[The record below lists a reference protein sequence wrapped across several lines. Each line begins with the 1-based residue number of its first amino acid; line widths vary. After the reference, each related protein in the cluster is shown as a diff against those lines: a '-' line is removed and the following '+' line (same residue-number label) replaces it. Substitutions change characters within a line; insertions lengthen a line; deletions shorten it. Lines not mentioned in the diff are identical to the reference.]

1 MGSLSP
7 NFDRPEPATPR
18 RSLRRSTLFSIIVT
32 VVLLVAGIFG
42 LACAVILNN
51 FEKLERAEA
60 EQNLDR
66 AVDALDAGVVGLER
80 VTSDYSSW
88 DQAYNFA
95 KAGNPAFTKS
105 EFPDVTL
112 ANLKINFAAIVDS
125 SNHLLFSKGYDL
137 RNMQVAAFPADLA
150 KRLQTPSSFSHF
162 TNADGR
168 SAGII
173 TLENGPALVVSQ
185 PILTSDN
192 RGPVQGA
199 VVMGRWLDAQEIDNI
214 GATAHLDLDFVP
226 LHSTESSSGDSAA
239 LLRLSSAF
247 PRLVAPEDSRTIVG
261 YHLLNDIDGK
271 PAGVLRMAMPRNM
284 YQQAR
289 VSLLQFFVLLLATAA
304 AFTALT
310 LFVIER
316 QVLSRVAN
324 LSKDVAAVGARGDL
338 AARVD
343 IGGND
348 EVSDLSHSI
357 NQTLD
362 ALEKSHQAEADQS
375 ARLRIMVERMPAV
388 LWTTDADLKFGI
400 SMGAGLQGLGHQT
413 NEVAGLSLYDYFGTR
428 DPEYAPIAAH
438 LRALRGESTSYVTT
452 WKSHTFESHTEP
464 LRDANNAIVGVIG
477 IALDSTGRVLAEEAL
492 RESESG
498 YRSIIQEAPYG
509 ICRCTV
515 GGSFTLVNRALVR
528 MLGFETAAD
537 LLGLNIGTDIFE
549 ERRDHSNFVEQLQSQ
564 DNAEGVET
572 LWKQR
577 DSKSIIVRLAGRAV
591 RDTRGQISYFEV
603 IAEDISER
611 RQLELQLRQS
621 QKMQAIGQLAGGVA
635 HDFNNLLTV
644 VKGHIELILNTMPI
658 TDPLFPRLDQ
668 VQKAANRASSL
679 TRQLLAFSRLQVLQP
694 QILDLN
700 GIVSGMIQMLSRII
714 GEHIELVF
722 RPGGILGRV
731 KADAGQLEQI
741 LLNLVVNARD
751 AMPNGG
757 QLTIET
763 ENVELDD
770 SYSQLHSMIKPGP
783 YVMLAVSDT
792 GCGMDPST
800 QARIFEPFFTTKEPG
815 KGTGLGLAT
824 VYGVVKQSD
833 GYIWVYSEPGQGTT
847 FKIYLPLATDAVES
861 SKPQAATPA
870 PVRGSETILLVED
883 EESVRNL
890 VADFLRTTGHT
901 VLEAGE
907 GEEAIRV
914 ASAKTHKIDL
924 LISDVVMPKLSG
936 RELWN
941 DLRKRL
947 PDLKVLF
954 ISGYTDDSIVRHG
967 VIDGDVAFLQ
977 KPFTMR
983 ALAAKIR
990 EVLDADEVK
999 EYSVPSR
1006 DNIRN

>member
-7 NFDRPEPATPR
+7 NFDRPKPAIAR
-18 RSLRRSTLFSIIVT
+18 RSLRRTTLLSILVT

-42 LACAVILNN
+42 VACAVILNN

-66 AVDALDAGVVGLER
+66 AVDALDASVLGLSR

-88 DQAYNFA
+88 DQAYNFVRE
-95 KAGNPAFTKS
+95 GNPQFTKS
-105 EFPDVTL
+105 EFPNETL
-112 ANLKINFAAIVDS
+112 ANLKLNFVAIVDP
-125 SNHLLFSKGYDL
+125 SNHLLFTKGYDL
-137 RNMQVAAFPADLA
+137 QNLQVTAFPADLA
-150 KRLQTPSSFSHF
+150 KRLQSPSPLSHF
-162 TNADGR
+162 TDPER
-168 SAGII
+168 RTAGII
-173 TLENGPALVVSQ
+173 TLEKGPALVVSQ

-192 RGPVQGA
+192 RGPIEGA
-199 VVMGRWLDAQEIDNI
+199 VVMGRWLDAEEVDSI

-226 LHSTESSSGDSAA
+226 LHSSELSSRDSAA
-239 LLRLSSAF
+239 LIRLSTAF
-247 PRLVAPEDSRTIVG
+247 PRLVAPIDSRTIVA
-261 YHLLNDIDGK
+261 YHLLDDVDGK
-271 PAGVLRMAMPRNM
+271 PAGVLKMSMPRDM

-289 VSLLQFFVLLLATAA
+289 ISLIQFFVLLLASAA

-316 QVLSRVAN
+316 RVLSRVAN
-324 LSKDVAAVGARGDL
+324 LSKDVAAVGESGDL

-348 EVSDLSHSI
+348 ELADLSHSI
-357 NQTLD
+357 NQMLD
-362 ALEKSHQAEADQS
+362 ALEKSQLEAAAQS

-388 LWTTDADLKFGI
+388 LWTTDTELKFGI
-400 SMGAGLQGLGHQT
+400 SMGAGLQNLSQQT
-413 NEVAGLSLYDYFGTR
+413 DEVSGRSLYDYFGTHDR
-428 DPEYAPIAAH
+428 EYAPIAAH

-452 WKSHTFESHTEP
+452 WMGRTFESHTEP
-464 LRDANNAIVGVIG
+464 LRDASDAIVGVIG

-528 MLGFETAAD
+528 MLGFESEGE

-549 ERRDHSNFVEQLQSQ
+549 ESRDHSNFIEQLHSQ
-564 DNAEGVET
+564 NSAEGVET

-577 DSKSIIVRLAGRAV
+577 DGKSIIVRLAGRAV
-591 RDTRGQISYFEV
+591 REARGQIAYFEM

-611 RQLELQLRQS
+611 RELELQLRQS

-644 VKGHIELILNTMPI
+644 VKGHIELILNTMAL

-714 GEHIELVF
+714 GENIELVF

-757 QLTIET
+757 QLAIET
-763 ENVELDD
+763 ENVELDE
-770 SYSQLHSMIKPGP
+770 SYSQFHSQAKPGA

-792 GCGMDPST
+792 GCGMDAST

-847 FKIYLPLATDAVES
+847 FKIYLPLAADLVES
-861 SKPQAATPA
+861 PKTQAATPA
-870 PVRGSETILLVED
+870 PARGSETILLVED

-890 VADFLRTTGHT
+890 VADFLKSSGHT
-901 VLEAGE
+901 VIEAGE
-907 GEEAIRV
+907 GEEAIRL
-914 ASAKTHKIDL
+914 ASSQKQKIDL

-947 PDLKVLF
+947 PTLKVLF
-954 ISGYTDDSIVRHG
+954 ISGYTDDSVVRHG

-990 EVLDADEVK
+990 EVLDADDVN
-999 EYSVPSR
+999 EYSSPSR
-1006 DNIRN
+1006 KNS

>member
-7 NFDRPEPATPR
+7 NSDRLKPALLR
-18 RSLRRSTLFSIIVT
+18 RSLRRTTLFSILVT

-42 LACAVILNN
+42 VACAVILNS

-60 EQNLDR
+60 RKNLDR
-66 AVDALDAGVVGLER
+66 AVDALDASVDGLSR
-80 VTSDYSSW
+80 VASGYSAW
-88 DQAYNFA
+88 DQTYNFVRQ
-95 KAGNPAFTKS
+95 GNSTFTKS
-105 EFPDVTL
+105 EFPNEML
-112 ANLKINFAAIVDS
+112 ASLDLNFVAIVDS
-125 SNHLLFSKGYDL
+125 SNHLVFAKGYDL
-137 RNMQVAAFPADLA
+137 QTQHETSFPADLA
-150 KRLQTPSSFSHF
+150 KRLESISSISHF
-162 TNADGR
+162 SDAKGR
-168 SAGII
+168 ATGLISLA
-173 TLENGPALVVSQ
+173 NGTALVVSQ

-192 RGPVQGA
+192 RGPIAGA
-199 VVMGRWLDAQEIDNI
+199 FVSGRWLDAQEMESI
-214 GATAHLDLDFVP
+214 GATTHLDLQLLP
-226 LHSTESSSGDSAA
+226 LHSDGLSAEDA
-239 LLRLSSAF
+239 AAVQRLSSTF
-247 PRLVAPEDSRTIVG
+247 PRIIKPVSAQSIVAYR
-261 YHLLNDIDGK
+261 LLSDIDGN
-271 PAGVLRMAMPRNM
+271 PAAVVRIQTPRTI
-284 YQQAR
+284 YQQGR
-289 VSLLQFFVLLLATAA
+289 VSLLQFFVLLLASAA

-316 QVLSRVAN
+316 LVLSRVAN
-324 LSKDVAAVGARGDL
+324 LGKNVASVGERGDL

-343 IGGND
+343 MSGND
-348 EVSDLSHSI
+348 ELADLSGSI
-357 NQTLD
+357 NQMLA
-362 ALEKSHQAEADQS
+362 ALEKSQKEAAEQS
-375 ARLRIMVERMPAV
+375 ARLRIVVERMPAV
-388 LWTTDADLKFGI
+388 LWTTDADLKFVT
-400 SMGAGLQGLGHQT
+400 SMGAGLESLHHKT
-413 NEVAGLSLYDYFGTR
+413 NEVSGQSLYDYFGTR
-428 DPEYAPIAAH
+428 DPSFAPIAAH
-438 LRALRGESTSYVTT
+438 LRALRGESTTYVTS
-452 WKSHTFESHTEP
+452 WMNRTFESHTEP
-464 LRDANNAIVGVIG
+464 LRDANNAVVGVIG
-477 IALDSTGRVLAEEAL
+477 IALDSTDRVLVEEAL
-492 RESESG
+492 RESETS
-498 YRSIIQEAPYG
+498 YRSIIEEAPYG

-528 MLGFETAAD
+528 MLACESESD
-537 LLGLNIGTDIFE
+537 LLGLNIGTDVFE
-549 ERRDHSNFVEQLQSQ
+549 NLRDHSNFIEQLQAQGS
-564 DNAEGVET
+564 AEGVET

-577 DSKSIIVRLAGRAV
+577 GGKSIIVRLGGRAV
-591 RDTRGQISYFEV
+591 RDAREQIAYFEV
-603 IAEDISER
+603 IAEDVSER

-635 HDFNNLLTV
+635 HDFNNLLMV
-644 VKGHIELILNTMPI
+644 VKGHIELILNTMPS

-694 QILDLN
+694 QVLDLN

-763 ENVELDD
+763 ENIELDD
-770 SYSQLHSMIKPGP
+770 SYAQLHSIVKPGA

-792 GCGMDPST
+792 GCGMDPAT

-847 FKIYLPLATDAVES
+847 FKIYLPLAADVVETP
-861 SKPQAATPA
+861 KTQAATPA

-883 EESVRNL
+883 EESVRGL
-890 VADFLRTTGHT
+890 VSDFLKTTGHT
-901 VLEAGE
+901 VLEATE
-907 GEEAIRV
+907 GEEAIRLV
-914 ASAKTHKIDL
+914 AAHSDQIDL
-924 LISDVVMPKLSG
+924 LISDVVMPKMSG

-941 DLRKRL
+941 NLRKRM
-947 PDLKVLF
+947 PTLKVLF

-983 ALAAKIR
+983 ALSSKIR
-990 EVLDADEVK
+990 EVLDASEVS
-999 EYSVPSR
+999 EYSSQT
-1006 DNIRN
+1006 RNRS

>member
-7 NFDRPEPATPR
+7 NFERPHTAGPR
-18 RSLRRSTLFSIIVT
+18 RSLRRTTLLSILIT

-42 LACAVILNN
+42 VACAVILNN
-51 FEKLERAEA
+51 FEKLERLEA

-66 AVDALDAGVVGLER
+66 AVDALDAGVIGLSR
-80 VTSDYSSW
+80 VTTDYSSW
-88 DQAYNFA
+88 DQAYNFVRQ
-95 KAGNPAFTKS
+95 GNPEFTKS

-112 ANLKINFAAIVDS
+112 ANLKLNFVAIVDP
-125 SNHLLFSKGYDL
+125 SNHLLFTKGYDL
-137 RNMQVAAFPADLA
+137 ENLKVTAFPPDLA
-150 KRLQTPSSFSHF
+150 KRLQTPSAISHF
-162 TNADGR
+162 TNPEGK
-168 SAGII
+168 AGGLIM
-173 TLENGPALVVSQ
+173 LENGPALIVSQ

-192 RGPVQGA
+192 RGPVEGA
-199 VVMGRWLDAQEIDNI
+199 VVMGRWLDAQEVDSI
-214 GATAHLDLDFVP
+214 GATAHLDLEFIP
-226 LHSTESSSGDSAA
+226 LQSSGISAHDSAA
-239 LLRLSSAF
+239 MLRLSSAF
-247 PRLVAPEDSRTIVG
+247 PRLVAPVDSRTMVA
-261 YHLLNDIDGK
+261 YHLLNDVDGK
-271 PAGVLRMAMPRNM
+271 PAGLLRMTSPRTM
-284 YQQAR
+284 YQQCR
-289 VSLLQFFVLLLATAA
+289 VSLLQFLVLLLASAA
-304 AFTALT
+304 AFTAIT

-316 QVLSRVAN
+316 LVLSRVAN
-324 LSKDVAAVGARGDL
+324 LSKSVAAVGEGGDL
-338 AARVD
+338 AARVE

-348 EVSDLSHSI
+348 EVADLSASI
-357 NQTLD
+357 NQMLD
-362 ALEKSHQAEADQS
+362 ELEKSQEKAADQS
-375 ARLRIMVERMPAV
+375 ARLQIMVERMPAV
-388 LWTTDADLKFGI
+388 LWTTDADLKFVI
-400 SMGAGLQGLGHQT
+400 SMGAGLQELGQQT
-413 NEVAGLSLYDYFGTR
+413 NEVSGRSLYDYFGTR
-428 DPEYAPIAAH
+428 DPQYPPIAAH
-438 LRALRGESTSYVTT
+438 LSALRGESTSYVTT
-452 WKSHTFESHTEP
+452 WMSRTFESHTEP
-464 LRDANNAIVGVIG
+464 LRDANNAVVGVIG

-528 MLGFETAAD
+528 MLAFDSAND

-549 ERRDHSNFVEQLQSQ
+549 DSRDHSNFIEQLYSQS
-564 DNAEGVET
+564 NIEGVET

-577 DSKSIIVRLAGRAV
+577 GGKSIIVRLAGRAV
-591 RDTRGQISYFEV
+591 RDAHSQIAYFEV

-644 VKGHIELILNTMPI
+644 VKGHIELILNTMPL

-694 QILDLN
+694 QVLDLN

-731 KADAGQLEQI
+731 KADAGQLEQV

-770 SYSQLHSMIKPGP
+770 SYSQLHSVAKPGA

-792 GCGMDPST
+792 GCGMDAST

-847 FKIYLPLATDAVES
+847 FKIYLPLAADVVES
-861 SKPQAATPA
+861 PKVQAATPA

-890 VADFLRTTGHT
+890 VADFLKTTGHT
-901 VLEAGE
+901 VLEASDGE
-907 GEEAIRV
+907 DAVRL
-914 ASAKTHKIDL
+914 AKAHSNKIDL
-924 LISDVVMPKLSG
+924 LVSDVVMPKLSG

-947 PDLKVLF
+947 PTLKVLF
-954 ISGYTDDSIVRHG
+954 ISGYTDDSVVRHG

-990 EVLDADEVK
+990 EVLDADEVN
-999 EYSVPSR
+999 EYSAPAR
-1006 DNIRN
+1006 DNS

>member
-7 NFDRPEPATPR
+7 NFERPKKAAPR
-18 RSLRRSTLFSIIVT
+18 RSLRRTTLLSMLIT

-42 LACAVILNN
+42 VACAVILNN

-66 AVDALDAGVVGLER
+66 AVDALDASVLGLSR
-80 VTSDYSSW
+80 VTTDYSSW
-88 DQAYNFA
+88 DQAYSFVQH
-95 KAGNPAFTKS
+95 GNPEFTKS

-112 ANLKINFAAIVDS
+112 ANLKLNFVAIVDP
-125 SNHLLFSKGYDL
+125 SNRLLFTKGYDL
-137 RNMQVAAFPADLA
+137 ENLKVTAFPADLA

-162 TNADGR
+162 TDPEGK
-168 SAGII
+168 AGGLIM
-173 TLENGPALVVSQ
+173 LENGPALIVAQ

-192 RGPVQGA
+192 HGPVEGA
-199 VVMGRWLDAQEIDNI
+199 VIMGRWLDAQEVDSI
-214 GATAHLDLDFVP
+214 GATAHLDLEFVP
-226 LHSTESSSGDSAA
+226 LQSSGMSAHDSAA
-239 LLRLSSAF
+239 MLRLSSAF
-247 PRLVAPEDSRTIVG
+247 PRLVAPVDSRTMVA
-261 YHLLNDIDGK
+261 YHLLNDVDGK
-271 PAGVLRMAMPRNM
+271 PAGLLRMTSARTM
-284 YQQAR
+284 YQQCR
-289 VSLLQFFVLLLATAA
+289 VSLLQFLVLLLASAA
-304 AFTALT
+304 AFTAIT

-316 QVLSRVAN
+316 LVLSRVAN
-324 LSKDVAAVGARGDL
+324 LSKSVAAVGEGGDL
-338 AARVD
+338 AARVE

-348 EVSDLSHSI
+348 EVADLSASI
-357 NQTLD
+357 NQMLD
-362 ALEKSHQAEADQS
+362 ALEKSQEKAAEQS
-375 ARLRIMVERMPAV
+375 ARLQIMVERMPAV
-388 LWTTDADLKFGI
+388 LWTTDSDLKFVI
-400 SMGAGLQGLGHQT
+400 SMGAGLKELGHQT
-413 NEVAGLSLYDYFGTR
+413 NEVAGRSLYDYFGTK
-428 DPEYAPIAAH
+428 DPQYPPIAAH
-438 LRALRGESTSYVTT
+438 LSALRGESTSYVTT
-452 WKSHTFESHTEP
+452 WMSRTFESHTEP
-464 LRDANNAIVGVIG
+464 LRDANNAVVGVIG

-528 MLGFETAAD
+528 MLAFDSASD

-549 ERRDHSNFVEQLQSQ
+549 DSRDHSNFIEQLHSQ
-564 DNAEGVET
+564 NNIEGVET

-577 DSKSIIVRLAGRAV
+577 GGTSIIVRLAGRAV
-591 RDTRGQISYFEV
+591 RDAHGQIAYFEV

-644 VKGHIELILNTMPI
+644 VKGHIELILNTMPL

-694 QILDLN
+694 QVLDLN

-731 KADAGQLEQI
+731 KADAGQLEQV

-770 SYSQLHSMIKPGP
+770 SYSQLHSVAKPGA

-792 GCGMDPST
+792 GCGMDAST

-847 FKIYLPLATDAVES
+847 FKIYLPLAADIVEAP
-861 SKPQAATPA
+861 KVQAATPA

-890 VADFLRTTGHT
+890 VADFLKTTGHT
-901 VLEAGE
+901 VLEASD
-907 GEEAIRV
+907 GEEAVRL
-914 ASAKTHKIDL
+914 AKAHSNKIDL
-924 LISDVVMPKLSG
+924 LVSDVVMPKLSG

-947 PDLKVLF
+947 PKLKVLF
-954 ISGYTDDSIVRHG
+954 ISGYTDDSVVRHG

-1006 DNIRN
+1006 DDS

>member
-7 NFDRPEPATPR
+7 NSDRPKGAAPR
-18 RSLRRSTLFSIIVT
+18 RSLRRTTLLSILVT

-42 LACAVILNN
+42 VACAVILNN

-66 AVDALDAGVVGLER
+66 AIDALDTSVLGLSR

-88 DQAYNFA
+88 DQSYNFVRQ
-95 KAGNPAFTKS
+95 GNPEFTKS
-105 EFPDVTL
+105 EFPDVAL
-112 ANLKINFAAIVDS
+112 ANLKLNFVAIVDP
-125 SNHLLFSKGYDL
+125 SNHLLFTKGYDL
-137 RNMQVAAFPADLA
+137 ENMRVVAFPADLA
-150 KRLQTPSSFSHF
+150 KRLQTPSRFSHF
-162 TNADGR
+162 TNPEGR
-168 SAGII
+168 AAGII
-173 TLENGPALVVSQ
+173 ALEYGPALVVSQ

-192 RGPVQGA
+192 RGPVEGA
-199 VVMGRWLDAQEIDNI
+199 VVMGRWLDAQEIDSI

-226 LHSTESSSGDSAA
+226 LHSSDVSSRDTAA

-247 PRLVAPEDSRTIVG
+247 PRLVAPADTRTIIA
-261 YHLLNDIDGK
+261 YHLLNDVDGK
-271 PAGVLRMAMPRNM
+271 PAGVLRMRMPRNM

-289 VSLLQFFVLLLATAA
+289 VSLLQFFVLLLASAA
-304 AFTALT
+304 AFTAIT

-316 QVLSRVAN
+316 LVLSRVAN
-324 LSKDVAAVGARGDL
+324 LSKNVAALGERGDL

-348 EVSDLSHSI
+348 ELTDLSSSI
-357 NQTLD
+357 NQMLD
-362 ALEKSHQAEADQS
+362 ALEKSQQKTAEQS

-388 LWTTDADLKFGI
+388 LWTTDADLRFVI
-400 SMGAGLQGLGHQT
+400 SMGAGLKELGHQT
-413 NEVAGLSLYDYFGTR
+413 DEVSGLSLYEYFGTR

-438 LRALRGESTSYVTT
+438 LRALQGESTSYVTT
-452 WKSHTFESHTEP
+452 WMSRTFESHTEP
-464 LRDANNAIVGVIG
+464 LRDANDAIVGVIG
-477 IALDSTGRVLAEEAL
+477 IALDSTGRVQAEEAL

-528 MLGFETAAD
+528 MLAFDSAND

-549 ERRDHSNFVEQLQSQ
+549 ESRDHSNFIEQLHFQ
-564 DNAEGVET
+564 NNVEGVET
-572 LWKQR
+572 LWKQHGG
-577 DSKSIIVRLAGRAV
+577 KSIIVRLAGRAV
-591 RDTRGQISYFEV
+591 RDAHGQIAYFEV

-644 VKGHIELILNTMPI
+644 VKGHIELILNTMQLS
-658 TDPLFPRLDQ
+658 DPLFPRLDQ

-679 TRQLLAFSRLQVLQP
+679 TRQLLAFSRQQVLQP

-714 GEHIELVF
+714 GENIELVF

-731 KADAGQLEQI
+731 KADAGQLEQT

-763 ENVELDD
+763 ENVELDE
-770 SYSQLHSMIKPGP
+770 SYSQLHSIAKPGA

-792 GCGMDPST
+792 GCGMDAST

-847 FKIYLPLATDAVES
+847 FKIYLPLAADVVETP
-861 SKPQAATPA
+861 KAQAATPA

-890 VADFLRTTGHT
+890 VADFLKTTGHT
-901 VLEAGE
+901 VLEACD
-907 GEEAIRV
+907 GEEAIRL
-914 ASAKTHKIDL
+914 ASAQTHKIDL

-941 DLRKRL
+941 GLRKRL
-947 PDLKVLF
+947 PTLKVLF
-954 ISGYTDDSIVRHG
+954 ISGYTDDSVVRHG

-983 ALAAKIR
+983 SLAAKIR

-999 EYSVPSR
+999 EYSAHTRDGSR
-1006 DNIRN
+1006 D